1 MKRRNILYVV
11 LAVAAVAVT
20 ALVVLLN
27 AKGEG
32 YVNVIPSKCKALMAI
47 DFPKLG
53 DVKIDGIENCGVD
66 FSRKAYMFET
76 DDGSLGIV
84 AAVESEDDVDGWLNG
99 LAKSGKASKVTER
112 KGYKFSVINDNFLLG
127 YSSSA
132 ILVMGPVVADGQA
145 QLQRMMIKYLSSDK
159 DAVSESQLYQYLM
172 SMDAPLALVAQADAL
187 PDKLVTPLTLGAPKG
202 TSPDRLHIA
211 ATMDFSNECLT
222 VRSHTFSLDKKIDNA
237 LRESLSNLRP
247 LSDKYLST
255 ISSDN
260 LLTIACGVDG
270 GNFVQLLR
278 TNESLRTM
286 LMGINTTIDID
297 KMLRGV
303 DGDLIVGVPSVSGE
317 NLSLNLIA
325 DAKDLSWKEDVAYW
339 KKSCPAGARIDD
351 AGKNAWNI
359 TSKQFNA
366 CFGFTD
372 DGLLY
377 VVPNQSDIAA
387 IGNKASSPLSPEVL
401 SKVKGSR
408 FVAILSI
415 PVAIKQTPE
424 LSVIQAFLPQLKTI
438 VFLNEE

>member
-159 DAVSESQLYQYLM
+159 DAVSESQLYQYLI

-187 PDKLVTPLTLGAPKG
+187 PDKLVTPLT
-202 TSPDRLHIA
+202 
-211 ATMDFSNECLT
+211 
-222 VRSHTFSLDKKIDNA
+222 
-237 LRESLSNLRP
+237 
-247 LSDKYLST
+247 
-255 ISSDN
+255 
-260 LLTIACGVDG
+260 
-270 GNFVQLLR
+270 
-278 TNESLRTM
+278 
-286 LMGINTTIDID
+286 
-297 KMLRGV
+297 
-303 DGDLIVGVPSVSGE
+303 
-317 NLSLNLIA
+317 
-325 DAKDLSWKEDVAYW
+325 
-339 KKSCPAGARIDD
+339 
-351 AGKNAWNI
+351 
-359 TSKQFNA
+359 
-366 CFGFTD
+366 
-372 DGLLY
+372 
-377 VVPNQSDIAA
+377 
-387 IGNKASSPLSPEVL
+387 
-401 SKVKGSR
+401 
-408 FVAILSI
+408 
-415 PVAIKQTPE
+415 
-424 LSVIQAFLPQLKTI
+424 
-438 VFLNEE
+438 